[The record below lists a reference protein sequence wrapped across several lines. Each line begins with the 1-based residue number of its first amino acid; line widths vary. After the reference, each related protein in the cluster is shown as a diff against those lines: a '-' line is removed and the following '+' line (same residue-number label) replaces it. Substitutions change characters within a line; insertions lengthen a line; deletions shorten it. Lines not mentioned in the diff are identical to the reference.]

1 MHSQIEIS
9 FVLKVTYN
17 ITLQNISCRCYKGD
31 INLPIPHHDVGYDEK
46 REYSRYRDGDV
57 K

>member
-31 INLPIPHHDVGYDEK
+31 INLPIPHHDVGDDEK
-46 REYSRYRDGDV
+46 REYSRYRDGNV